1 MGLEGGIGYRCVA
14 GMKLRVKEIWIESIW
29 GPWGETEIHEAWG
42 EVYGYGVEAGDIG
55 MEMCAG
61 SIFGMNSG

>member
-1 MGLEGGIGYRCVA
+1 MD
-14 GMKLRVKEIWIESIW
+14 WINLGSL
-29 GPWGETEIHEAWG
+29 GETEIHEAWG
-42 EVYGYGVEAGDIG
+42 EDYGYGVEAGDIG